1 MTSSISPHFS
11 AFRGITKCTLAITQ
25 NCNLACDYC
34 YIQKKKAVM
43 SASTARRAVDFVFAN
58 TPEDEKI
65 EFGLFGGEPLLEFG
79 LVKEITSV
87 IQDHE
92 CFDPRRAQ
100 ISVTTNGT
108 IFSDE
113 IADFLVENNVALCIS
128 CDGPSEIQDAS
139 RRFRNGKGS
148 SSVVEE
154 NIKKALAVFPL
165 TPVNAVYSPESLHS
179 LPIVFDYLAS
189 LGVKNVYL
197 SPNISAL
204 WTMKDLDM
212 LPKAYDAV
220 GEKYVGYYSRGEPK
234 HVNIIDGKI
243 TLILCGGYKPHERCR
258 MGTAEFAFA
267 PSGNIYPC
275 ERLIGADDGK
285 THCIGNVNQKSPIR
299 KNCSAI
305 STAAINTECKTCG
318 LADYCMNWCGCTN
331 FHSTGSYSL
340 ASPFTCASEK
350 AAINT
355 AFRIIK
361 KMGDNWSNLQHHLSG
376 TPLMNIVGA
385 VLKERE
391 RLNNHSGTP
400 L

>member
-1 MTSSISPHFS
+1 
-11 AFRGITKCTLAITQ
+11 
-25 NCNLACDYC
+25 
-34 YIQKKKAVM
+34 M
-43 SASTARRAVDFVFAN
+43 SVSTAKRAVDFVFEN
-58 TPEDEKI
+58 TPESEKI
-65 EFGLFGGEPLLEFG
+65 EFGFFGGEPLLEFD
-79 LVKEITSV
+79 LVKEITSI

-113 IADFLVENNVALCIS
+113 IADFLVENNVVLCIS
-128 CDGPSEIQDAS
+128 CDGPPEIQDAS

-148 SSVVEE
+148 SSVVED

-165 TPVNAVYSPESLHS
+165 TPVNAVFSPENLHC
-179 LPIVFDYLAS
+179 LPDVFDYLVS

-197 SPNISAL
+197 SPNISAR
-204 WTMKDLDM
+204 WTKRDIEM
-212 LPKAYDAV
+212 LPKTYDAV
-220 GEKYVGYYSRGEPK
+220 GERYMVYYSQGKPK

-243 TLILCGGYKPHERCR
+243 TLILCGGYKPNERCR

-285 THCIGNVNQKSPIR
+285 THCIGNVSQKSPIR
-299 KNCSAI
+299 GGCSAI
-305 STAAINTECKTCG
+305 STTAINAECRTCG
-318 LADYCMNWCGCTN
+318 IADYCMNWCGCTN
-331 FHSTGSYSL
+331 FHSTGSYNIV
-340 ASPFTCASEK
+340 SPFTCASEK

-355 AFRIIK
+355 AFRIIEK
-361 KMGDNWSNLQHHLSG
+361 IGDNWSILQHHLSG

-385 VLKERE
+385 VLKERVE
-391 RLNNHSGTP
+391 GNSCSK
-400 L
+400 